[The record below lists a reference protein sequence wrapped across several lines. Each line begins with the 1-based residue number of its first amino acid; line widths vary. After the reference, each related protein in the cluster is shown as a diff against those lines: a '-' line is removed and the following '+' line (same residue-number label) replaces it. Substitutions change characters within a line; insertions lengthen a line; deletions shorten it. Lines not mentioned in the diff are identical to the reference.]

1 MARTLIF
8 LRDENIYGLCFLFSE
23 SNLEWSLFIR
33 YHLVHGY
40 DIQGTPWIFAWE
52 AKPAHWKSAVAIQD
66 KSQGSDRSYCKME
79 HNKL

>member
-8 LRDENIYGLCFLFSE
+8 LRDENICGLCFLFSE

-40 DIQGTPWIFAWE
+40 DI
-52 AKPAHWKSAVAIQD
+52 
-66 KSQGSDRSYCKME
+66 
-79 HNKL
+79 